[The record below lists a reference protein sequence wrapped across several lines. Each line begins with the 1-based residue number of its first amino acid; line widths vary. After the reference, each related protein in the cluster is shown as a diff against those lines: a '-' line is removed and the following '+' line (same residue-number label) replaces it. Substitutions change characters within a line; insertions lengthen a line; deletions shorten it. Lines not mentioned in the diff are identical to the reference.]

1 MIRFKSTL
9 GCVIIFTAL
18 LGMVIG
24 CGASA
29 ENQAMSDFLTTYE
42 NTVNEFSA
50 ADESKRAELKEKLDS
65 FKSKWAKMKMEIG
78 SEVTPQ
84 TIDKLDKKYKEI
96 TKKYTSLAN
105 KS

>member
-18 LGMVIG
+18 LGLIIG

-29 ENQAMSDFLTTYE
+29 EKQAMSDFLALYE
-42 NTVNEFSA
+42 STVNEYSA
-50 ADESKRAELKEKLDS
+50 ANESMKVDMKEKLDS
-65 FKSKWAKMKMEIG
+65 FKSKWANMKIEMG

-84 TIDKLDKKYKEI
+84 IIDKLDNKYKEI
-96 TKKYTSLAN
+96 TKKYISL
-105 KS
+105 

>member
-29 ENQAMSDFLTTYE
+29 EKQAMSDFLALYE
-42 NTVNEFSA
+42 SSLNEYSA
-50 ADESKRAELKEKLDS
+50 ANESMKAEMKEKLVS
-65 FKSKWAKMKMEIG
+65 FKSKWVNMKIEMG

-84 TIDKLDKKYKEI
+84 TIDKLDNKYKEI
-96 TKKYTSLAN
+96 TKKYASL
-105 KS
+105 